1 MTKGKGKFYFISLN
15 VLRMKHAEL
24 ISWIQSESS
33 EREMSISSFCI
44 YMLKKMKS
52 IQEDEKNGEEK
63 KDS

>member
-15 VLRMKHAEL
+15 VLRVKHAEL

-52 IQEDEKNGEEK
+52 IQ
-63 KDS
+63 KDV